1 MGETG
6 NMKGSW
12 DRQARCRNCGAEF
25 VSNPMWAY
33 RWNRDIFCSWK
44 CLREEEKRRDAARKY
59 RRSREDAAY
68 DDTA

>member
-6 NMKGSW
+6 KGKGTW
-12 DRQARCRNCGAEF
+12 YRRARCRNCGIEF
-25 VSNPMWAY
+25 VSNPVWAY

-44 CLREEEKRRDAARKY
+44 CLREQEKKRDAARKY
-59 RRSREDAAY
+59 RSRENAAY